1 MDTLGGSLGVVGSL
15 GTGLDVGRD
24 TVVVRSGEDVQ
35 VVECLEGDGVLGC
48 AETGGGG
55 VAGDLALS
63 DVVGGFSTEKETIT
77 ANDGVSSQSWALYA

>member
-35 VVECLEGDGVLGC
+35 VVESLEGDGVLGC
-48 AETGGGG
+48 AETSGGS

-63 DVVGGFSTEKETIT
+63 DVVSGFSTKKETVT
-77 ANDGVSSQSWALYA
+77 ANDSVSSQSWALYA